1 MWWGGAMSIRIL
13 LADDHRVIREGL
25 RSLIDNQPDMEVV
38 AEAEDGREAVQLA
51 IELVPDVVIMD
62 IAMPKLNGVDATHQ
76 ILKERPG
83 VKVLALSMH
92 INKQFVSYMLKAGA
106 SGYMLKSCAFD
117 ELVKAIEAI
126 MSNHTYL
133 TPGVSDFL
141 VKDYVDN
148 LPEKDSVICPQL
160 SPREREV
167 LQLIAEGRTTKQ
179 IARDLHVSA
188 KTVATHR
195 EHIMS
200 KTDLSNVAELV
211 RYAAQI
217 GLTSF
222 DFSLSPE

>member
-1 MWWGGAMSIRIL
+1 MSIRIL

-38 AEAEDGREAVQLA
+38 AEAENGREAVQLA
-51 IELVPDVVIMD
+51 IELAPDMVIMD
-62 IAMPKLNGVDATHQ
+62 IAMPKLNGVDATCQ
-76 ILKERPG
+76 IIKERPG
-83 VKVLALSMH
+83 IKILGLSMH
-92 INKQFVSYMLKAGA
+92 TNKQFVSYMLKAGA

-117 ELVKAIEAI
+117 ELVKAIKAI
-126 MSNHTYL
+126 MSNHMYL
-133 TPGVSDFL
+133 APGVSDLL
-141 VKDYVDN
+141 VKDYVEN
-148 LPEKDSVICPQL
+148 LPEEKSAICPQL

-195 EHIMS
+195 EHIMC
-200 KTDLSNVAELV
+200 KTGLNNIAEMV